1 MALYKK
7 GQSGNPS
14 GRPTGRK
21 NQYTKD
27 IKTAY
32 LEAFEKLGGIKGL
45 VKWAQDNPGQF
56 YSHMAK
62 MLPKDVEIKSD
73 SELTINIISNI
84 PEPKPLPPEYAKNYN
99 AGGRP
104 LADCV
109 KVTQI

>member
-21 NQYTKD
+21 YQYTKD

-45 VKWAQDNPGQF
+45 VEWAQDNPGQF
-56 YSHMAK
+56 YSHIAK

-73 SELTINIISNI
+73 SELTINIITAI
-84 PEPKPLPPEYAKNYN
+84 PEPKSLPPEYAQ
-99 AGGRP
+99 RS
-104 LADCV
+104 
-109 KVTQI
+109 IEE